1 MTRTIEVYRNFWR
14 LVTQWGEQILNSNLY
29 LNYIVNIHNI
39 NISFV
44 ITVTKSSWFLSQK
57 QFKPSFGFVRIREDF
72 LGFPSIG
79 KKKEK
84 RKKGRE
90 KLG

>member
-1 MTRTIEVYRNFWR
+1 M
-14 LVTQWGEQILNSNLY
+14 
-29 LNYIVNIHNI
+29 NIHNI